1 MQESW
6 LADIIPFIC
15 TQLSGANPVFF
26 VFQILIPCLWQE
38 MASVVDGHNSNPSF
52 SSVLT
57 GEEVADIVQIDGLF
71 HLGSEI
77 YSWKRLVYW

>member
-1 MQESW
+1 
-6 LADIIPFIC
+6 
-15 TQLSGANPVFF
+15 
-26 VFQILIPCLWQE
+26 